1 MAMEA
6 KYQFNYAK
14 GEPCLVNAEAVYSA
28 IMESGR
34 DLLGKDKVIE
44 LSDPSMGSEDFAL
57 FAEKVPG
64 ALFRLG
70 VGNPMKNI
78 IYPLHHKLF
87 DIDED
92 ALVIGTKIMATS
104 TIRLLKQ

>member
-1 MAMEA
+1 
-6 KYQFNYAK
+6 
-14 GEPCLVNAEAVYSA
+14 
-28 IMESGR
+28 
-34 DLLGKDKVIE
+34 
-44 LSDPSMGSEDFAL
+44 MGSEDFAL

-92 ALVIGTKIMATS
+92 ALLIGTKIMASS